1 MSSIASTLRQQGRN
15 ATILCSLLIFGG
27 VGLAQVPR
35 PGDAAVEELRRQERE
50 RLLREQFERSA
61 DVRLPQP
68 ELPTS
73 GRLPDDEKPCF
84 PIQALELEGAEPFP
98 WLAAA
103 AAGTA
108 TDDSPIGRCLGTRGI
123 NTVLARLQQALVA
136 RGWITTRVLAA
147 PQDLSTGHLR
157 LTVVPGRIA
166 AIRSADGAS
175 AQGLRSAVPAGPGD
189 LLNLRDIEQG
199 LENLKRLPTV
209 EADIRI
215 EPAQGDGA
223 DPGKS
228 DLVVELRR
236 SPRALGPVRL
246 SMGLDDSGTHATGRL
261 QANATLAWDGPLNLN
276 DLAYLNLQRGVFN
289 PDGRGT
295 GGATLHYSI
304 PYGDWLFGT
313 TASRNRYH
321 QRVAGLQQDYVYAGT
336 TRNIQAQL
344 TRLLHRDQRHKTS
357 LTLGAF
363 RRSNSSFIDDTEIE
377 VQRRVV
383 GGWSLELAHRTFIG
397 LADGNTATLDAS
409 LGWRRGTGAFGAQ
422 PAPEQAFGEGTAR
435 FGLATAEASLQLP
448 LQWGTQRLAY
458 TGQFR
463 AQWNRT
469 PLAPPERFGIGG
481 RYTVRGFDGESSLL
495 ADRGWLLR
503 NELAW
508 SLGTSGVALYAGLD
522 FGRVGGP
529 SARHLPGRSLAGTV
543 LGLRGQ
549 HGALGWD
556 LFAGTPLRKPQ
567 AMHSHSPN
575 LGFSLQLSY

>member
-1 MSSIASTLRQQGRN
+1 MSSTIPASRRHRCRATLV
-15 ATILCSLLIFGG
+15 CWLLTAGSIG
-27 VGLAQVPR
+27 VAQVP
-35 PGDAAVEELRRQERE
+35 PPADAAVEELRRQERQ
-50 RLLREQFERSA
+50 RLLREQFEHGA
-61 DVRLPQP
+61 DVRMPLP
-68 ELPTS
+68 ELPLA
-73 GRLPDDEKPCF
+73 GRLPGDEKPCF
-84 PIQALELEGAEPFP
+84 RIDALALQGAEPFP
-98 WLAAA
+98 WLADA
-103 AAGTA
+103 AAGPEA
-108 TDDSPIGRCLGTRGI
+108 DDSPIGRCLGTQGI

-136 RGWITTRVLAA
+136 RGWITSRVLAP
-147 PQDLSTGHLR
+147 PQDLASGRLQ

-166 AIRSADGAS
+166 AIRSASGATT
-175 AQGLRSAVPAGPGD
+175 AGLRSAVPAAPGD
-189 LLNLRDIEQG
+189 LLNLRDVEQG
-199 LENLKRLPTV
+199 LENFKRLPTV

-215 EPAQGDGA
+215 EPAQGEGA
-223 DPGKS
+223 DPGDS
-228 DLVVELRR
+228 DLVIDVRR
-236 SPRALGPVRL
+236 SPRALGPLRVAL
-246 SMGLDDSGTHATGRL
+246 GLDDSGTRATGRL
-261 QANATLAWDGPLNLN
+261 QANATLAWDGPLGLN
-276 DLAYLNLQRGVFN
+276 DLAYLNLQRGMFN
-289 PDGRGT
+289 PQGRGT

-435 FGLATAEASLQLP
+435 FALATAEASLQLP

-508 SLGTSGVALYAGLD
+508 TLGTSGAALYAGLD

-529 SARHLPGRSLAGTV
+529 SARLLPGRSLAGAV

-567 AMHSHSPN
+567 AMHSHSPS

>member
-1 MSSIASTLRQQGRN
+1 MSSPAPRRRGRRTTLV
-15 ATILCSLLIFGG
+15 CWLLTAGS
-27 VGLAQVPR
+27 VGMAQVLP
-35 PGDAAVEELRRQERE
+35 PTDAALEELRRQERQ
-50 RLLREQFERSA
+50 RLLREQFERGA
-61 DVRLPQP
+61 DVRMPQP
-68 ELPTS
+68 ELPVA
-73 GRLPDDEKPCF
+73 GRLPSDEQPCF
-84 PIQALELEGAEPFP
+84 RIDALVLQGAEPFA
-98 WLAAA
+98 WLSAA
-103 AAGTA
+103 AAGPEA
-108 TDDSPIGRCLGTRGI
+108 DDSPIGRCLGTQGI

-136 RGWITTRVLAA
+136 RGWITSRVLAA
-147 PQDLSTGHLR
+147 PQDLSTGQLQ

-166 AIRSADGAS
+166 AIRGVTGAT
-175 AQGLRSAVPAGPGD
+175 AAGLRSAVPAAPGD

-215 EPAQGDGA
+215 EPAQGEGA
-223 DPGKS
+223 GPGDS
-228 DLVVELRR
+228 DLVIDVRR
-236 SPRALGPVRL
+236 VPRALGPLRVAL
-246 SMGLDDSGTHATGRL
+246 GLDDSGTRATGRL
-261 QANATLAWDGPLNLN
+261 QANATLAWDGPLGLN
-276 DLAYLNLQRGVFN
+276 DLAYLNLQRGMFN
-289 PDGRGT
+289 PQGRGT

-435 FGLATAEASLQLP
+435 FALATAEASLQLP

-508 SLGTSGVALYAGLD
+508 SLGTSGAALYAGLD

-529 SARHLPGRSLAGTV
+529 SARHLPGRSLAGAV

-549 HGALGWD
+549 HGALGWE

-567 AMHSHSPN
+567 AMHSHSPS

>member
-1 MSSIASTLRQQGRN
+1 MSSTAPASRRHGCRTAL
-15 ATILCSLLIFGG
+15 ICWLLTAGG
-27 VGLAQVPR
+27 VGMAQVQPSA
-35 PGDAAVEELRRQERE
+35 DAAVQELRRQERQ
-50 RLLREQFERSA
+50 RLLREQFERGA
-61 DVRLPQP
+61 DVRMPLP
-68 ELPTS
+68 ELPVA
-73 GRLPDDEKPCF
+73 GRLPGDEQPCF
-84 PIQALELEGAEPFP
+84 RIDALALQGAELFP
-98 WLAAA
+98 WLADA
-103 AAGTA
+103 AAGPEA
-108 TDDSPIGRCLGTRGI
+108 DDSPIGRCLGTQGI
-123 NTVLARLQQALVA
+123 NTVLARLQQALIA
-136 RGWITTRVLAA
+136 RGWITSRVLAA
-147 PQDLSTGHLR
+147 PQDLATGQLQ

-166 AIRSADGAS
+166 AIRGATG
-175 AQGLRSAVPAGPGD
+175 ATTAGLRSAVPAAPGD

-215 EPAQGDGA
+215 EPAQGEGA
-223 DPGKS
+223 GPGDS
-228 DLVVELRR
+228 DLVIDVRR
-236 SPRALGPVRL
+236 APRALGPLRL
-246 SMGLDDSGTHATGRL
+246 AMGLDDSGTRATGRL
-261 QANATLAWDGPLNLN
+261 QANATLAWDGPLGLN

-289 PDGRGT
+289 PQGRGT

-304 PYGDWLFGT
+304 PFGDWLLGT

-336 TRNIQAQL
+336 SRNIQAQI

-383 GGWSLELAHRTFIG
+383 GGWSLELAHRAFIA
-397 LADGNTATLDAS
+397 LADGDTATLDAS

-435 FGLATAEASLQLP
+435 FALATAEASLQLP

-458 TGQFR
+458 TGQVR

-495 ADRGWLLR
+495 AERGWLLR

-508 SLGTSGVALYAGLD
+508 SLGASGAALYAGLD

-529 SARHLPGRSLAGTV
+529 STRHLPGRSLAGAV

-556 LFAGTPLRKPQ
+556 LFAGVPLRKPQ
-567 AMHSHSPN
+567 AMHSSSPS

>member
-1 MSSIASTLRQQGRN
+1 MSSTAPASRRHGCRTVLV
-15 ATILCSLLIFGG
+15 CWLLTAGS
-27 VGLAQVPR
+27 VGMAQVQLPA
-35 PGDAAVEELRRQERE
+35 DAVEELRRQERQ
-50 RLLREQFERSA
+50 RLLREQFERGA
-61 DVRLPQP
+61 DVRMPLP
-68 ELPTS
+68 ELPAA
-73 GRLPDDEKPCF
+73 GRLPGDEQPCF
-84 PIQALELEGAEPFP
+84 RIDALALQGAEPFP
-98 WLAAA
+98 WLADA
-103 AAGTA
+103 AAGPEA
-108 TDDSPIGRCLGTRGI
+108 DDSPIGRCLGTQGI

-136 RGWITTRVLAA
+136 RGWITSRVLAA
-147 PQDLSTGHLR
+147 PQDLATGQLQ

-166 AIRSADGAS
+166 AIRSTTGATT
-175 AQGLRSAVPAGPGD
+175 AGLRSAVPAAPGD
-189 LLNLRDIEQG
+189 LLNLRDVEQG
-199 LENLKRLPTV
+199 LENFKRLPTV

-215 EPAQGDGA
+215 EPAQGEGA
-223 DPGKS
+223 GPGDS
-228 DLVVELRR
+228 DLVIDVRR
-236 SPRALGPVRL
+236 SPRALGPLRVAL
-246 SMGLDDSGTHATGRL
+246 GLDDSGTRATGRL
-261 QANATLAWDGPLNLN
+261 QANATLAWDGPLGLN

-289 PDGRGT
+289 PQGRGT

-304 PYGDWLFGT
+304 PFGNWLLGT

-321 QRVAGLQQDYVYAGT
+321 QRVAGLQQDYGYSGT
-336 TRNIQAQL
+336 SRNIQAQL

-383 GGWSLELAHRTFIG
+383 GGWSLELAHRAFIG
-397 LADGNTATLDAS
+397 LASGDTATLDAS

-435 FGLATAEASLQLP
+435 FALATAEASLQLP

-458 TGQFR
+458 TGQVR

-508 SLGTSGVALYAGLD
+508 SLGTSGAALYAGLD

-529 SARHLPGRSLAGTV
+529 STRHLPGRSLAGAV

-556 LFAGTPLRKPQ
+556 LFAGAPLRKPQ
-567 AMHSHSPN
+567 AMHSSSPS

>member
-1 MSSIASTLRQQGRN
+1 M
-15 ATILCSLLIFGG
+15 
-27 VGLAQVPR
+27 AQVQP
-35 PGDAAVEELRRQERE
+35 PADAPVEELRRQERQ
-50 RLLREQFERSA
+50 RLLREQFERGA
-61 DVRLPQP
+61 DVRLPLP
-68 ELPTS
+68 ELPVT
-73 GRLPDDEKPCF
+73 GRLPGDEQPCF
-84 PIQALELEGAEPFP
+84 RINALTLQGAEPFP
-98 WLAAA
+98 WLADA
-103 AAGTA
+103 AAGPEA
-108 TDDSPIGRCLGTRGI
+108 DDGPIGRCLGTQGI

-136 RGWITTRVLAA
+136 RGWITSRVLAP
-147 PQDLSTGHLR
+147 PQDLASGQLQ

-166 AIRSADGAS
+166 AIRGAS
-175 AQGLRSAVPAGPGD
+175 GAITAGLRSAVPAAPGD
-189 LLNLRDIEQG
+189 LLNLRDVEQG
-199 LENLKRLPTV
+199 LENFKRLPTV
-209 EADIRI
+209 DADIRI
-215 EPAQGDGA
+215 EPAQGEGA
-223 DPGKS
+223 GPGDS
-228 DLVVELRR
+228 DLVIDVRR
-236 SPRALGPVRL
+236 SPRALGPLRVAL
-246 SMGLDDSGTHATGRL
+246 GLDDSGTRATGRL
-261 QANATLAWDGPLNLN
+261 QANATLAWDGPLGLN
-276 DLAYLNLQRGVFN
+276 DLAYLNLQRGMFN
-289 PDGRGT
+289 PQGRGT

-336 TRNIQAQL
+336 SHNIQAQV

-435 FGLATAEASLQLP
+435 FALATAETSLQLP

-458 TGQFR
+458 TGQIR

-508 SLGTSGVALYAGLD
+508 SLGTSGAALYAGLD

-529 SARHLPGRSLAGTV
+529 SARHLPGRSLAGAV

-549 HGALGWD
+549 HGSLSWD

-567 AMHSHSPN
+567 AMHSHSPS
-575 LGFSLQLSY
+575 LGVSLQLNY

>member
-1 MSSIASTLRQQGRN
+1 MSSTAPASRRHGCRTALV
-15 ATILCSLLIFGG
+15 CSLLTAGS
-27 VGLAQVPR
+27 VGMAQVQPSA
-35 PGDAAVEELRRQERE
+35 DAAVQELRSQERQ
-50 RLLREQFERSA
+50 RLLREQFERGA
-61 DVRLPQP
+61 DVRMPLP
-68 ELPTS
+68 ELPVA
-73 GRLPDDEKPCF
+73 GRLPGDEQPCF
-84 PIQALELEGAEPFP
+84 RIDALVLQGAEPFP

-103 AAGTA
+103 AAGPEA
-108 TDDSPIGRCLGTRGI
+108 NDSPIGRCLGTQGI

-136 RGWITTRVLAA
+136 RGWITSRVLAA
-147 PQDLSTGHLR
+147 PQDLATGQLQ

-166 AIRSADGAS
+166 AIRGA
-175 AQGLRSAVPAGPGD
+175 AGATTAGLRSAVPAAPGD

-215 EPAQGDGA
+215 EPAQGEGA
-223 DPGKS
+223 GPGDS
-228 DLVVELRR
+228 DLVIDVRR
-236 SPRALGPVRL
+236 APRALGPLRL
-246 SMGLDDSGTHATGRL
+246 AMGLDDSGTRATGRL
-261 QANATLAWDGPLNLN
+261 QANATLAWDGPLGLN

-289 PDGRGT
+289 PQGRGT

-304 PYGDWLFGT
+304 PFGDWLLGT

-336 TRNIQAQL
+336 SRNIQAQI

-383 GGWSLELAHRTFIG
+383 GGWSLELAHRAFIA
-397 LADGNTATLDAS
+397 LADGDTATLDAS

-435 FGLATAEASLQLP
+435 FALATAEASLQLP

-458 TGQFR
+458 TGQVR

-495 ADRGWLLR
+495 AERGWLLR

-508 SLGTSGVALYAGLD
+508 SLGASGAALYAGLD

-529 SARHLPGRSLAGTV
+529 STRHLPGRSLAGAV

-556 LFAGTPLRKPQ
+556 LFAGVPLRKPQ
-567 AMHSHSPN
+567 AMHSSSPS

>member
-1 MSSIASTLRQQGRN
+1 MSSTAPASRRHGCRTALV
-15 ATILCSLLIFGG
+15 CWLLTAGS
-27 VGLAQVPR
+27 VGMAQVQPSA
-35 PGDAAVEELRRQERE
+35 DAAVEELRRQERQ
-50 RLLREQFERSA
+50 RLLREQLERGA
-61 DVRLPQP
+61 DVRMPLP
-68 ELPTS
+68 ELPVA
-73 GRLPDDEKPCF
+73 GRLPGDEQPCF
-84 PIQALELEGAEPFP
+84 RIDALALQGADPFP
-98 WLAAA
+98 WLADAA
-103 AAGTA
+103 TGPEA
-108 TDDSPIGRCLGTRGI
+108 DDSPIGRCLGTQGI

-136 RGWITTRVLAA
+136 RGWITSRVLAA
-147 PQDLSTGHLR
+147 PQDLATGQLQ

-166 AIRSADGAS
+166 AIRGATG
-175 AQGLRSAVPAGPGD
+175 ATTAGLRSAVPAAPGD

-215 EPAQGDGA
+215 EPAQGEGA
-223 DPGKS
+223 GPGDS
-228 DLVVELRR
+228 DLVIDVRR
-236 SPRALGPVRL
+236 APRALGPLRL
-246 SMGLDDSGTHATGRL
+246 ATGLDDSGTRATGRL
-261 QANATLAWDGPLNLN
+261 QANATLAWDGPLGLN

-289 PDGRGT
+289 PQGRGT
-295 GGATLHYSI
+295 GGVTLHYSI
-304 PYGDWLFGT
+304 PFGNWLLGT

-321 QRVAGLQQDYVYAGT
+321 QRVAGLQQDYVYSGT
-336 TRNIQAQL
+336 SRNIQAQL

-383 GGWSLELAHRTFIG
+383 GGWSLELAHRAFIA

-422 PAPEQAFGEGTAR
+422 PAPEQAFGEGMAR
-435 FGLATAEASLQLP
+435 FALATAEASLQLP
-448 LQWGTQRLAY
+448 LQWDTQRLAY
-458 TGQFR
+458 AGHVR

-508 SLGTSGVALYAGLD
+508 SLGASGAALYAGLD

-529 SARHLPGRSLAGTV
+529 SARHLPGRSLAGAV

-567 AMHSHSPN
+567 AMHSNSPS

>member
-1 MSSIASTLRQQGRN
+1 MSSTAPASRRHGCRTALV
-15 ATILCSLLIFGG
+15 CWLLTAGS
-27 VGLAQVPR
+27 VGMAQVQPSA
-35 PGDAAVEELRRQERE
+35 DAAVEELRRQERQ
-50 RLLREQFERSA
+50 RLLREQLERGA
-61 DVRLPQP
+61 DVRMPLP
-68 ELPTS
+68 ELPVA
-73 GRLPDDEKPCF
+73 GRLPGDEQPCF
-84 PIQALELEGAEPFP
+84 RIDALALQGADPFP
-98 WLAAA
+98 WLADAA
-103 AAGTA
+103 TGPEA
-108 TDDSPIGRCLGTRGI
+108 DDSPIGRCLGTQGI

-136 RGWITTRVLAA
+136 RGWITSRVLAA
-147 PQDLSTGHLR
+147 PQDLATGQLQ

-166 AIRSADGAS
+166 AIRGATG
-175 AQGLRSAVPAGPGD
+175 ATTAGLRSAVPAAPGD

-215 EPAQGDGA
+215 EPAQGEGA
-223 DPGKS
+223 GPGDS
-228 DLVVELRR
+228 DLVIDVRR
-236 SPRALGPVRL
+236 APRALGPLRL
-246 SMGLDDSGTHATGRL
+246 AMGLDDSGTRATGRL
-261 QANATLAWDGPLNLN
+261 QANATLAWDGPLGLN

-289 PDGRGT
+289 PQGRGT

-304 PYGDWLFGT
+304 PFGDWLLGT

-336 TRNIQAQL
+336 SRNIQAQI

-383 GGWSLELAHRTFIG
+383 GGWSLELAHRAFIA
-397 LADGNTATLDAS
+397 LADGDTATLDAS

-435 FGLATAEASLQLP
+435 FALATAEASLQLP

-458 TGQFR
+458 TGQVR

-495 ADRGWLLR
+495 AERGWLLR

-508 SLGTSGVALYAGLD
+508 SLGASGAALYAGLD

-529 SARHLPGRSLAGTV
+529 STRHLPGRSLAGAV

-556 LFAGTPLRKPQ
+556 LFAGVPLRKPQ
-567 AMHSHSPN
+567 AMHSSSPS

>member
-1 MSSIASTLRQQGRN
+1 MSSTAPATRRPGFRIALV
-15 ATILCSLLIFGG
+15 CWLLTAGS
-27 VGLAQVPR
+27 VGMAQVLP
-35 PGDAAVEELRRQERE
+35 PTDAAVEELRRQERQ
-50 RLLREQFERSA
+50 RLLREQFERGA
-61 DVRLPQP
+61 DVRIPQP
-68 ELPTS
+68 ELPVA
-73 GRLPDDEKPCF
+73 GRLPGDEKPCF
-84 PIQALELEGAEPFP
+84 RIDALALQGAEPFP

-103 AAGTA
+103 ASGPEA
-108 TDDSPIGRCLGTRGI
+108 DDSPIGRCLGTQGI

-136 RGWITTRVLAA
+136 RGWITSRVLAA
-147 PQDLSTGHLR
+147 PQDLSTGQLQ

-166 AIRSADGAS
+166 AIRSASGATT
-175 AQGLRSAVPAGPGD
+175 AGLRSAVPAAPGD

-215 EPAQGDGA
+215 EPAQGEGA
-223 DPGKS
+223 GPGDS
-228 DLVVELRR
+228 DLVIDVRR
-236 SPRALGPVRL
+236 VPRALGPLRVAL
-246 SMGLDDSGTHATGRL
+246 GLDDSGTRATGRL
-261 QANATLAWDGPLNLN
+261 QANATLAWDGPLGLN
-276 DLAYLNLQRGVFN
+276 DLAYLNLQRGMFN
-289 PDGRGT
+289 PQGRGT

-336 TRNIQAQL
+336 SRNIQAQL

-435 FGLATAEASLQLP
+435 FALATAEASLQLP

-508 SLGTSGVALYAGLD
+508 SLGTSGAALYAGLD

-529 SARHLPGRSLAGTV
+529 SARHLPGRSLAGAV

-549 HGALGWD
+549 HGALGWE
-556 LFAGTPLRKPQ
+556 LFAGTSLRKPQ
-567 AMHSHSPN
+567 AMHSHSPS